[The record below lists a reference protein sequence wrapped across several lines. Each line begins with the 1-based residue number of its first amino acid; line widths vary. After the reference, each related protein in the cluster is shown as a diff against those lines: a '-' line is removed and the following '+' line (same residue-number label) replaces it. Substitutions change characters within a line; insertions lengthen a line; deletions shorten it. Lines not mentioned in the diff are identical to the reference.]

1 LRKIRVKLSVLE
13 PDRNADESWRGK
25 KRARGLMPA
34 DYSLDSIDNA
44 ATTKKAMPVQNRLPP
59 VKNHTTMATRIA
71 GINTRNSLMR
81 TMIIKPIMIK
91 TISAVRSK
99 VKLPRTKRIIVIRIV
114 LSIESLLENKDY
126 LRNMFFACLLLTV
139 KRPF

>member
-1 LRKIRVKLSVLE
+1 LAFLNPKDTQPKVGIE
-13 PDRNADESWRGK
+13 E
-25 KRARGLMPA
+25 KRAIGLMPA

-44 ATTKKAMPVQNRLPP
+44 ATTKNAIPVQNRLPP
-59 VKNHTTMATRIA
+59 VKNHTTIATRIA

-99 VKLPRTKRIIVIRIV
+99 VKLPRTKRIIDIRIV
-114 LSIESLLENKDY
+114 LSIESLLENKD
-126 LRNMFFACLLLTV
+126 
-139 KRPF
+139 